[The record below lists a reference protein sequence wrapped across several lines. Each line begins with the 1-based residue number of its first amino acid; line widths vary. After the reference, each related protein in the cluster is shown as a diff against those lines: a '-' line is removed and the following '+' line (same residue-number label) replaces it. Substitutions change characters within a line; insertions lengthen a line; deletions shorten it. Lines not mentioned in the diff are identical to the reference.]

1 MPDSSTSSPGFL
13 NSVRELADGLV
24 GSAQD
29 RLALLAV
36 EFQEEKFRLIQSFL
50 WLAAIF
56 FSGLLAIGFLSLTL
70 VYCCQGQ
77 ARLVAL
83 VVLSVIYVGAVVG
96 LVLGARRHFAK
107 DTPPFAATLHEMT
120 RDRACI
126 RPEI

>member
-1 MPDSSTSSPGFL
+1 MPDSTSPGLL

-24 GSAQD
+24 GSVQD

-36 EFQEEKFRLIQSFL
+36 EFQEEKFRLIQQFL

-56 FSGLLAIGFLSLTL
+56 FSGLLAIAFVSLTII
-70 VYCCQGQ
+70 YCCQGT

-83 VVLSVIYVGAVVG
+83 IVLTVIYVAA
-96 LVLGARRHFAK
+96 LITALLGARRHFARESR
-107 DTPPFAATLHEMT
+107 PFAATLNEIT
-120 RDRACI
+120 RDRSCI

>member
-1 MPDSSTSSPGFL
+1 MPDSYNSPPGL
-13 NSVRELADGLV
+13 IQSVRELADGLV

-29 RLALLAV
+29 RLALMAV

-83 VVLSVIYVGAVVG
+83 IVLSVIYVGAVLG

-107 DTPPFAATLHEMT
+107 ATPPFAATLQEMT
-120 RDRACI
+120 RDRSCI

>member
-1 MPDSSTSSPGFL
+1 MTDSSSSSPGL
-13 NSVRELADGLV
+13 IQSVRELADGLV

-36 EFQEEKFRLIQSFL
+36 EIQEEKFRLIQAFL

-56 FSGLLAIGFLSLTL
+56 FSGLLAVGFLSLTI
-70 VYCCQGQ
+70 VYCCQGS

-83 VVLSVIYVGAVVG
+83 IVLTVAYLAALAV
-96 LVLGARRHFAK
+96 LCLGARRYFAK
-107 DTPPFAATLHEMT
+107 ESRPFAATLNEIS

-126 RPEI
+126 RPES